1 MSADQQLP
9 LDSGASHPYD
19 KYTALRVAIAEGI
32 AWVTIDSPPVNVLG
46 LKLIADLSRFAT
58 AIRQDEQVQ
67 VIVLQS
73 ANPDFF
79 IAHVDMELVNQW
91 EEAARVAA
99 ELYPEPSPLN
109 VFQQLNEQWRTLPQ
123 ITIAKLQG
131 LVRCG
136 GSELAMALDMR
147 FAARGQASIG
157 QTEALMGIIPGGGA
171 TAYLPRLV
179 GRARALEAIV
189 GANLFD
195 ADLAER
201 YGWVNRAL
209 PAAELNTFVDTLAH
223 QIAALAPGVARAS
236 KQAVGAADEP
246 LPAALAQGDALWQQL
261 VFKPIA
267 TSKILA
273 GLAAGAQTPAGE
285 RNLEGLFRKL

>member
-1 MSADQQLP
+1 MSTAQQISP
-9 LDSGASHPYD
+9 SSGASHPH
-19 KYTALRVAIAEGI
+19 KQYTALHVAIAEGI
-32 AWVTIDSPPVNVLG
+32 AWVTLDYPPVNVLG

-67 VIVLQS
+67 VIVVQS

-99 ELYPEPSPLN
+99 ELYPKPSPLN

-123 ITIAKLQG
+123 ITIAKLHG
-131 LVRCG
+131 LARCG
-136 GSELAMALDMR
+136 GSEFAMALDMR
-147 FAARGQASIG
+147 FAARGRVGIG
-157 QTEALMGIIPGGGA
+157 QTEALMGIVPGGGA

-209 PAAELNTFVDTLAH
+209 PAQELDAFVETLAH
-223 QIAALAPGVARAS
+223 QIAALAPEVARAA
-236 KQAVGAADEP
+236 KQSVETAYDP
-246 LPAALAQGDALWQQL
+246 LPTALAQGDALWKQL

-273 GLAAGAQTPAGE
+273 GLAAGAHTPAGE
-285 RNLEGLFRKL
+285 QDLEGLLRKL

>member
-1 MSADQQLP
+1 MSAAPQTP
-9 LDSGASHPYD
+9 HRSSASHSYD
-19 KYTALRVAIAEGI
+19 DYTALRVTTAEGI
-32 AWVTIDSPPVNVLG
+32 AWVTIDNPPVNVLG

-58 AIRQDEQVQ
+58 AISQDEQVQ

-79 IAHVDMELVNQW
+79 VAHVDMELVNQW

-131 LVRCG
+131 LARCG

-147 FAARGQASIG
+147 FAARGRAGIG
-157 QTEALMGIIPGGGA
+157 QTEALMAIVPGGGA

-189 GANLFD
+189 SANLFD

-209 PAAELNTFVDTLAH
+209 PAAELDAFVDTLAH
-223 QIAALAPGVARAS
+223 QIAALAPGVARAA
-236 KQAVGAADEP
+236 KQALDTVNDP
-246 LPAALAQGDALWQQL
+246 LPVALAQGDALWKQL
-261 VFKPIA
+261 VFQPIA

-285 RNLEGLFRKL
+285 RDLEGLLRNL

>member
-1 MSADQQLP
+1 MTTDHPTSPTSDV
-9 LDSGASHPYD
+9 SSHYD
-19 KYTALRVAIAEGI
+19 TYATLQVLVTDAI
-32 AWVTIDSPPVNVLG
+32 AWVTMDSPPVNVLG
-46 LKLIADLSRFAT
+46 LKLIADLSRFA
-58 AIRQDEQVQ
+58 AAVRHDEQVQ

-99 ELYPEPSPLN
+99 ELFPEPSPLN

-123 ITIAKLQG
+123 ITIGKLQG

-147 FAARGQASIG
+147 FAARGQAGIG
-157 QTEALMGIIPGGGA
+157 QTEALMGIVPGGGA
-171 TAYLPRLV
+171 TAYLPRLI
-179 GRARALEAIV
+179 GRARALEAIA

-209 PAAELNTFVDTLAH
+209 PADELDSFVATLAR
-223 QIAALAPGVARAS
+223 QMADLAPGVARAA
-236 KQAVGAADEP
+236 KQSVDSVHEP
-246 LPAALAQGDALWQQL
+246 LPVALAQGDALWQQL
-261 VFKPIA
+261 VFQPIA
-267 TSKILA
+267 TSKILG
-273 GLAAGAQTPAGE
+273 GLAAGAQTLTGE
-285 RNLEGLFRKL
+285 RDLEGLLRSL

>member
-1 MSADQQLP
+1 MATDHPTPLTSGVSPLYHTYATLQVSVAD
-9 LDSGASHPYD
+9 
-19 KYTALRVAIAEGI
+19 GI
-32 AWVTIDSPPVNVLG
+32 AWVTMDSPPVNVLG
-46 LKLIADLSRFAT
+46 LKLIADLSHFAA
-58 AIRQDEQVQ
+58 AIRHDEQVQ

-99 ELYPEPSPLN
+99 ELFPEPSPLN

-123 ITIAKLQG
+123 ITIGKLQG

-147 FAARGQASIG
+147 FAARGKAGIG
-157 QTEALMGIIPGGGA
+157 QTEALMGIVPGGGA
-171 TAYLPRLV
+171 TAYLPRLI
-179 GRARALEAIV
+179 GRARALEAIA

-201 YGWVNRAL
+201 YGWINRAL
-209 PAAELNTFVDTLAH
+209 PADELDSFVATLAR
-223 QIAALAPGVARAS
+223 QMADLAPGVARAA
-236 KQAVGAADEP
+236 KQAVDSVHEP
-246 LPAALAQGDALWQQL
+246 LPVALAQGDALWQQL
-261 VFKPIA
+261 VFQPIA
-267 TSKILA
+267 TSKILG

-285 RNLEGLFRKL
+285 RDLEGLLRSL

>member
-1 MSADQQLP
+1 MATDHPTPLTSDVSPLYHTYATLQVSVAD
-9 LDSGASHPYD
+9 
-19 KYTALRVAIAEGI
+19 GI
-32 AWVTIDSPPVNVLG
+32 AWVTMDSPPVNVLG
-46 LKLIADLSRFAT
+46 LKLIADLSRFAA
-58 AIRQDEQVQ
+58 AIRHDEQVQ

-99 ELYPEPSPLN
+99 ELFPEPSPLN

-123 ITIAKLQG
+123 ITIGKLQG

-147 FAARGQASIG
+147 FAARGRAGIG
-157 QTEALMGIIPGGGA
+157 QTEALMGIVPGGGA
-171 TAYLPRLV
+171 TAYLPRLI
-179 GRARALEAIV
+179 GRARALEAIA

-201 YGWVNRAL
+201 YGWINRAL
-209 PAAELNTFVDTLAH
+209 PADELDSFVATLAR
-223 QIAALAPGVARAS
+223 QMADLAPGVARAA
-236 KQAVGAADEP
+236 KQAVDSVHEP
-246 LPAALAQGDALWQQL
+246 LPVALAQGDALWQQL
-261 VFKPIA
+261 VFQPIA
-267 TSKILA
+267 TSKILG

-285 RNLEGLFRKL
+285 RDLERLLRSL

>member
-1 MSADQQLP
+1 MTTDRHSAP
-9 LDSGASHPYD
+9 TSGGSSPYD
-19 KYTALRVAIAEGI
+19 TYATLQVSVANGI
-32 AWVTIDSPPVNVLG
+32 AWVTLDNPPVNVLS
-46 LKLIADLSRFAT
+46 LQLIADLSRFAA

-99 ELYPEPSPLN
+99 ELFPEPSPLN

-123 ITIAKLQG
+123 ITIGKLQG

-147 FAARGQASIG
+147 FAAQGQAGIG
-157 QTEALMGIIPGGGA
+157 QTEALMGIVPGGGA
-171 TAYLPRLV
+171 TAYLPRLI
-179 GRARALEAIV
+179 GRARALEAIA

-201 YGWVNRAL
+201 YGWINRAL
-209 PAAELNTFVDTLAH
+209 PAGELDSFVATLAH
-223 QIAALAPGVARAS
+223 QMAALAPGVARAA
-236 KQAVGAADEP
+236 KQAVDTVNEP
-246 LPAALAQGDALWQQL
+246 LPVALAQGDALWQQL
-261 VFKPIA
+261 VFQPIA
-267 TSKILA
+267 TSKILG

-285 RNLEGLFRKL
+285 RDLEELLRRL

>member
-1 MSADQQLP
+1 MTTDRHSAP
-9 LDSGASHPYD
+9 TSGGSSPYD
-19 KYTALRVAIAEGI
+19 TYATLQVSVANGI
-32 AWVTIDSPPVNVLG
+32 AWVTLDNPPVNVLS
-46 LKLIADLSRFAT
+46 LQLIADLSRFAA

-99 ELYPEPSPLN
+99 ELFPEPSPLN

-123 ITIAKLQG
+123 ITIGKLQG

-147 FAARGQASIG
+147 FAAQGQAGIG
-157 QTEALMGIIPGGGA
+157 QTEALMGIVPGGGA
-171 TAYLPRLV
+171 TAYLPRLI
-179 GRARALEAIV
+179 GRARALEAIA

-201 YGWVNRAL
+201 YGWINRAL
-209 PAAELNTFVDTLAH
+209 PAGELDSFVATLAH
-223 QIAALAPGVARAS
+223 QMAAHPPGVARAA
-236 KQAVGAADEP
+236 KQAVDTVNEP
-246 LPAALAQGDALWQQL
+246 LPVALAQGDALWQQL
-261 VFKPIA
+261 VFQPIA
-267 TSKILA
+267 TSKILG

-285 RNLEGLFRKL
+285 RDLEELLRRL

>member
-1 MSADQQLP
+1 MTTDRHPSPTSSVSA
-9 LDSGASHPYD
+9 PYD
-19 KYTALRVAIAEGI
+19 TYATLQVSVADSI
-32 AWVTIDSPPVNVLG
+32 AWVTMDSPPVNVLG
-46 LKLIADLSRFAT
+46 LKLIADLSRFA
-58 AIRQDEQVQ
+58 AAVRHDEQVQ

-99 ELYPEPSPLN
+99 ELFPEPSPLN

-123 ITIAKLQG
+123 ITIGKLQG

-147 FAARGQASIG
+147 FAARGQAGIG
-157 QTEALMGIIPGGGA
+157 QTEVLMGIVPGGGA
-171 TAYLPRLV
+171 TAYLPRLI
-179 GRARALEAIV
+179 GRARALEAIA

-201 YGWVNRAL
+201 YGWINRAL
-209 PAAELNTFVDTLAH
+209 PAAELDSFVATLAR
-223 QIAALAPGVARAS
+223 QMADLAPGVARAA
-236 KQAVGAADEP
+236 KQAVDSVHEP
-246 LPAALAQGDALWQQL
+246 LPVALAQGDALWQQL
-261 VFKPIA
+261 VFQPIA
-267 TSKILA
+267 TRKILG

-285 RNLEGLFRKL
+285 RDLEGLLRSL

>member
-1 MSADQQLP
+1 MATDHQLSPPAD
-9 LDSGASHPYD
+9 ASSQYATYSTLH
-19 KYTALRVAIAEGI
+19 VAVTDGI
-32 AWVTIDSPPVNVLG
+32 AWVTMDSPPVNVLG
-46 LKLIADLSRFAT
+46 LKLIADLSRFAA

-99 ELYPEPSPLN
+99 ELFPEPSPLN

-123 ITIAKLQG
+123 ITIGKLQG
-131 LVRCG
+131 FARCG

-147 FAARGQASIG
+147 FAARGQAGIG
-157 QTEALMGIIPGGGA
+157 QTEALMGIVPGGGA
-171 TAYLPRLV
+171 TAYLPRLI
-179 GRARALEAIV
+179 GRARALEAIA

-201 YGWVNRAL
+201 YGWINRAL
-209 PAAELNTFVDTLAH
+209 PADELDNFVATLAH
-223 QIAALAPGVARAS
+223 QMAALAPGVARAA
-236 KQAVGAADEP
+236 KQAVDTVHEP
-246 LPAALAQGDALWQQL
+246 LPVALAQGDALWQQL
-261 VFKPIA
+261 VFQPIA
-267 TSKILA
+267 TSKILG

-285 RNLEGLFRKL
+285 RDLEGLLRSL